1 MDIFIN
7 LTVAG
12 LSTGMMY
19 YLLASGLSLVFGL
32 MGVLNFAHGTIFMYG
47 CYAGVWAYARTGSLI
62 ASMAAAIIVGA
73 FFGWIM
79 EKAVI
84 SRVYGN
90 HTTQILLTTGLSLVL
105 TELVMIPF
113 GAFILPSAQPAS
125 LQGSWVLGDIVLVKY
140 RIFLIVIG
148 AIVAIALNLVIARTK
163 LGMIVRAG
171 VQNPEMVQALGIN
184 VKKVFNF
191 VFVLGAALAALGG
204 SLMGPALGAINPE
217 IGNLFMMTGFIVVVV
232 GGMGSFVG
240 TAFAAILVGLAS
252 SYTAYVFPEAST
264 AVTVLIML
272 IVLMIKPTGL
282 FGMGGGN

>member
-1 MDIFIN
+1 MDIFVN

-12 LSTGMMY
+12 LATGMMY

-32 MGVLNFAHGTIFMYG
+32 MGVLNFAHGAIFMYG

-62 ASMAAAIIVGA
+62 ASMVAAIIVGA

-79 EKAVI
+79 EKTVI
-84 SRVYGN
+84 RRVYGD
-90 HTTQILLTTGLSLVL
+90 HVAQILLTTGLMLVL

-113 GAFILPSAQPAS
+113 GAFILPAPQPVA

-140 RIFLIVIG
+140 RIFLIIIG
-148 AIVAIALNLVIARTK
+148 AVVAVALNLVIAKTK

-217 IGNLFMMTGFIVVVV
+217 IGNLFMMTGFIVVVI

-240 TAFAAILVGLAS
+240 TALSSILVGLAS
-252 SYTAYVFPEAST
+252 SYTAYIFPEASM

-272 IVLMIKPTGL
+272 IVLMIKPSGL
-282 FGMGGGN
+282 FDMGGGH